1 VLISFPSTEIAILLK
16 RQASVNDISDL
27 LKIRVVASF
36 LGEKSQ
42 FNWWNSDFFGA
53 SAPSFLNPIFPR
65 TRFLAQAEG
74 SSAAARK
81 LHDDRIGV
89 GLVFHLFR
97 LPEDFEL
104 SFHQRLQEVDVTA
117 KLSEFLS
124 DKDSALKFMESEYG
138 KPKSD
143 VVGPV
148 LVGEINQITSKSVVE
163 SIAQAYLSG
172 FQRETPVFPYLK
184 EEL

>member
-1 VLISFPSTEIAILLK
+1 MNEIL
-16 RQASVNDISDL
+16 DL
-27 LKIRVVASF
+27 LQIRVIASF

-42 FNWWNSDFFGA
+42 FNWWQSDFFGPSA
-53 SAPSFLNPIFPR
+53 SSFLNPVFPR

-104 SFHQRLQEVDVTA
+104 SFHQRLQESEVSSR
-117 KLSEFLS
+117 LSEFMS
-124 DKDSALKFMESEYG
+124 DKDAALKFLESEYG
-138 KPKSD
+138 QPKSED
-143 VVGPV
+143 VGPV
-148 LVGEINQITSKSVVE
+148 LVGEIDQLKTNSVVE
-163 SIAQAYLSG
+163 KIAQAYLGG